1 MKRVAKF
8 EKVSFEEY
16 EKAIIEMLPSLEVD
30 AKKAYEDL
38 KMPCRATAHSAGYDF
53 FTPFKITLEPNQTI
67 KFPSG
72 IRCLMQDDYF
82 LAIFPRSGLGF
93 KFRLQLD
100 NTVGII
106 DADFATDE
114 KVGHIIVK
122 LTNRTNENK
131 TLVLESGQGYAQG
144 IFLPF
149 ALTVDDNASAVR
161 DGGFGSTDN
170 VLPPR

>member
-1 MKRVAKF
+1 
-8 EKVSFEEY
+8 
-16 EKAIIEMLPSLEVD
+16 
-30 AKKAYEDL
+30 
-38 KMPCRATAHSAGYDF
+38 
-53 FTPFKITLEPNQTI
+53 
-67 KFPSG
+67 
-72 IRCLMQDDYF
+72 MQDDYF

-131 TLVLESGQGYAQG
+131 TLVLEAGQGYAQG

-149 ALTVDDNASAVR
+149 ALTVDDNATAVR